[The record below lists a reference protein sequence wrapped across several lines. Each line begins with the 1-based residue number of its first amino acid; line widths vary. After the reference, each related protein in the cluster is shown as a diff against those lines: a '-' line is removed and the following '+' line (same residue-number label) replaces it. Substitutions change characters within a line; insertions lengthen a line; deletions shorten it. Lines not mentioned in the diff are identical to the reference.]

1 MSISFSSDVI
11 IVGAGPAG
19 LALAC
24 VLADAGIRSLVLE
37 QQPAAALAQP
47 PEDGRDIALTHR
59 ARRIMSELGV
69 WQHLPADDIA
79 PLRQARVSNG
89 DSPRGLVFDGQ
100 ADGHEQL
107 GWLVPNHRIRA
118 ACHAGAMARGEAIQL
133 IGEARVTALTRS
145 AQAATVTLADGR
157 QFSAPLVV
165 AADSRFSS
173 VRRMAGIGARSLDFG
188 RTAIVCRMA
197 HAQPHDGAAHECF
210 LHGHTLAI
218 LPMAGQQSSAVW
230 TVKSDGAD
238 ALMALDDA
246 GFALAV
252 EQAFGRRLGAMR
264 QAGARHAYPLVA
276 VYAERFWGPRFAL
289 VGDAAV
295 GMHPV
300 TAHGYNFGLYGV
312 ETLAKQLAK
321 ARKAGRDLGEAR
333 GLAAYAREHQRVT
346 LPIYLGTNVVVKL
359 FTDDRAPAKALREAV
374 VGLSNLLPPVRAAV
388 TRQLTGRPAH
398 GLWRA
403 LDALPLPPLPKL
415 PLPRWLA

>member
-1 MSISFSSDVI
+1 M
-11 IVGAGPAG
+11 
-19 LALAC
+19 
-24 VLADAGIRSLVLE
+24 
-37 QQPAAALAQP
+37 
-47 PEDGRDIALTHR
+47 
-59 ARRIMSELGV
+59 
-69 WQHLPADDIA
+69 
-79 PLRQARVSNG
+79 SNG

-246 GFALAV
+246 GFAQAV
-252 EQAFGRRLGAMR
+252 EQAFGSRLGAMR

-276 VYAERFWGPRFAL
+276 VYAERLWGPRFAL

>member
-1 MSISFSSDVI
+1 
-11 IVGAGPAG
+11 
-19 LALAC
+19 
-24 VLADAGIRSLVLE
+24 
-37 QQPAAALAQP
+37 
-47 PEDGRDIALTHR
+47 
-59 ARRIMSELGV
+59 
-69 WQHLPADDIA
+69 
-79 PLRQARVSNG
+79 
-89 DSPRGLVFDGQ
+89 
-100 ADGHEQL
+100 
-107 GWLVPNHRIRA
+107 
-118 ACHAGAMARGEAIQL
+118 
-133 IGEARVTALTRS
+133 
-145 AQAATVTLADGR
+145 
-157 QFSAPLVV
+157 
-165 AADSRFSS
+165 
-173 VRRMAGIGARSLDFG
+173 
-188 RTAIVCRMA
+188 
-197 HAQPHDGAAHECF
+197 
-210 LHGHTLAI
+210 
-218 LPMAGQQSSAVW
+218 
-230 TVKSDGAD
+230 
-238 ALMALDDA
+238 
-246 GFALAV
+246 
-252 EQAFGRRLGAMR
+252 MR

-333 GLAAYAREHQRVT
+333 GLAANAREHLRVT